1 MRTDALLSVCPLARR
16 MQSDLRGA
24 GETAAV
30 QLATLTAGV
39 HLYLG
44 VDKLYPY
51 LQAGSTFSARPRTY
65 LFLLSGVAILVGI
78 TLWAKTDLRRDVIYA
93 LGIVVVGG
101 NVATWLLIG
110 GHGTGFI
117 TPAWVTQGHSH
128 GGPVGTLISH
138 FFGSR
143 LLVLTKVTELL
154 TVAVLGVLLVD
165 DLRGGRGEG
174 EDPSAP
180 SQNRE
185 DDERE
190 EDLSRA

>member
-1 MRTDALLSVCPLARR
+1 

-44 VDKLYPY
+44 VDKLFPY
-51 LQAGSTFSARPRTY
+51 LQAGSTLSARPRTY
-65 LFLLSGVAILVGI
+65 LFLLSGLAILVGI
-78 TLWAKTDLRRDVIYA
+78 TLWAKTDLRRDAIYA

-128 GGPVGTLISH
+128 GGPVGTLLSH

-165 DLRGGRGEG
+165 DLRGGRGEDG
-174 EDPSAP
+174 DPEDRSPAAP
-180 SQNRE
+180 NRE
-185 DDERE
+185 DDPDEGE
-190 EDLSRA
+190 EGLSRA